1 MEIDHL
7 FIFSFY
13 QIEIFL
19 YNFWVNIL
27 RSFLVDKSLGDWNFE
42 LITIGDW
49 FRVSLH
55 SFQIK
60 VGLGVF
66 PGQARL
72 SFYTRLAIDVNWQ

>member
-1 MEIDHL
+1 MEINHL

-42 LITIGDW
+42 
-49 FRVSLH
+49 
-55 SFQIK
+55 
-60 VGLGVF
+60 
-66 PGQARL
+66 
-72 SFYTRLAIDVNWQ
+72 